1 MSGTD
6 DPKRPHPGEYLD
18 YFFEAYTSLVGEGN
32 ILGILDEQIRKK
44 K

>member
-18 YFFEAYTSLVGEGN
+18 YFEAYTSLVGEGN